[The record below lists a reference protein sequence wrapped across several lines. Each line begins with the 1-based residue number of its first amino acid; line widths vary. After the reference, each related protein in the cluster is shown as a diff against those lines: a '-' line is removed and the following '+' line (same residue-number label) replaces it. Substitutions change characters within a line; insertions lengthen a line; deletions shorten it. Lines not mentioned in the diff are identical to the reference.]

1 MRNFIKIVHKYD
13 LQNIISLLII
23 QIVYLTE
30 LLSYI

>member
-13 LQNIISLLII
+13 LQNIISLSII